1 MHRFIPTPSFSM
13 VGLGPL
19 KIHVYAICILA
30 GIVIAVLL
38 GQRRY
43 KNLGGNP
50 EDISDIAVYVIPAG
64 VIGGRIYHVITTPEL
79 YFGATGNWQNAF
91 KIWEGGLGIWG
102 AISLGALVAYL
113 AFRSKERSLTFPQLA
128 DALAPGILIAQGVG
142 RFGNWFNAELYGKPT
157 DLPWAL
163 KIPIAQRSID
173 HLADVTYHP
182 TFLYE
187 ALWCFAGAVILLK
200 WKKLRTLP
208 AGKLFLAYILIY
220 TSGRT
225 WIETLRIDS
234 AHTIAGIRLN
244 VWVAGVVFL
253 VTLLVV
259 LRKAKPKEV
268 E

>member
-1 MHRFIPTPSFSM
+1 MHRFIPTPSFS
-13 VGLGPL
+13 VVALGPL

-30 GIVIAVLL
+30 GIVIAIMS

-43 KNLGGNP
+43 KSFGGNP
-50 EDISDIAVYVIPAG
+50 DDISDIAIYVIPAG

-79 YFGATGNWQNAF
+79 YFGAGGDWRNAF

-102 AISLGALVAYL
+102 AISLGALVAYH
-113 AFRSKERSLTFPQLA
+113 AFTSKTRSLTFAQLA
-128 DALAPGILIAQGVG
+128 DALAPGILIAQGIG

-157 DLPWAL
+157 NLPWAL

-187 ALWCFAGAVILLK
+187 ALWCFVGAAILLR
-200 WKKLRTLP
+200 WKKLRNL
-208 AGKLFLAYILIY
+208 AYGKLFLAYILIY
-220 TSGRT
+220 TSGRI
-225 WIETLRIDS
+225 WIESLRIDA
-234 AHTIAGIRLN
+234 AHTIAGLRLN
-244 VWVAGVVFL
+244 VWVAGLVFIT
-253 VTLLVV
+253 TLYFY
-259 LRKAKPKEV
+259 LRKPLHREV